1 MASIAKFDEWQ
12 NSAGTKYGTVLQV
25 VQSVKSDTFSTV
37 NSTFV
42 EIPGYSVT
50 LTPRSTTNKVM
61 VEVCLHVGEDQD
73 AFPLFRMY
81 RNGTELQIAPIIGSG
96 QSGMFGKTTTTNGSR
111 DQYFIQPV
119 NFKFLDSPST
129 TSAVTY
135 TVRGRAMGT
144 TNRTIF
150 INRSQTIGDA
160 NQYTTISTL
169 TATEIAA

>member
-1 MASIAKFDEWQ
+1 MASVLKFDEWQ
-12 NSAGTKYGTVLQV
+12 NSAGVKHGTVLQV
-25 VQSVKSDTFSTV
+25 VQTVKSDTFST
-37 NSTFV
+37 SGTSFV
-42 EIPGYSVT
+42 EISGYSVT
-50 LTPRSTTNKVM
+50 LTPKSTTNKVM

-81 RNGTELQIAPIIGSG
+81 RNGTELQIASTIGPG

-119 NFKFLDSPST
+119 NFKFLDSPNT

-135 TVRGRAMGT
+135 TIRVRPMAVSA
-144 TNRTIF
+144 RTIF
-150 INRSQTIGDA
+150 VNRSQTIGDG

-169 TATEIAA
+169 TATEIAS